1 MKLKILPPP
10 HQWPKQY
17 FKCLYFQMNQY
28 NIVKLKNKI
37 IIIIIKEIV
46 SVNLKKKRNEKKFIK
61 VYFLRVKEETVP
73 YFSM

>member
-10 HQWPKQY
+10 LQWPKQY

-28 NIVKLKNKI
+28 NIVKLKNK

-61 VYFLRVKEETVP
+61 VYFLRVKEVTVP